1 MVSRTALVTGST
13 SGIGLAIALDLA
25 RNGLNVLLN
34 GLEPTELAIANPTY
48 SELSAHGTKVRYY
61 QADLR
66 NPSNIQDLFH
76 FCNAELGPVDVLV
89 NNAGI
94 QHIAAVEEFPVELWD
109 SILATNL
116 TAAFHTTRLALPT
129 MRSRSWGR
137 IINIASVH
145 GLVASPRK
153 SAYVAAKH
161 GLVGFTK
168 SVALETATT
177 GVTVN
182 AICPGWVLTPLVQK
196 QIDARVTNDN
206 LSYELATQKLLS
218 EKQPSEQ
225 FVTPQQIA
233 ELVTFLC
240 SPSANNIRGTAWNID
255 GGWLAQ

>member
-1 MVSRTALVTGST
+1 
-13 SGIGLAIALDLA
+13 
-25 RNGLNVLLN
+25 
-34 GLEPTELAIANPTY
+34 
-48 SELSAHGTKVRYY
+48 
-61 QADLR
+61 
-66 NPSNIQDLFH
+66 LFD

-94 QHIAAVEEFPVELWD
+94 QHVAAVEDFPVELWD
-109 SILATNL
+109 SIIATNL
-116 TAAFHTTRLALPT
+116 TAAFHSTRLALPS
-129 MRSRSWGR
+129 MRSHNWGR

-145 GLVASPRK
+145 GLVASPLK

-168 SVALETATT
+168 AVALETATT

-196 QIDARVTNDN
+196 QIEARALNDK
-206 LSYELATQKLLS
+206 LSYELATQQLLS
-218 EKQPSEQ
+218 EKQPSSQ
-225 FVTPQQIA
+225 FVTPEQIA

-240 SPSANNIRGTAWNID
+240 SPSANNIRGAAWNID